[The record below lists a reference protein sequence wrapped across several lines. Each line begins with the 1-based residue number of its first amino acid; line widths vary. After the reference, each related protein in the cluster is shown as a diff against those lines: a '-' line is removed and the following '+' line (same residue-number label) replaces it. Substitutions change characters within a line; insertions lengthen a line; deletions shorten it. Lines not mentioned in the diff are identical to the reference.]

1 MFGFDFNNPFTKK
14 KREAEQ
20 LARIQALQEE
30 QRDSREQMRSGNWES
45 KKNIENALKQA
56 SNNNTMSSHYQPG
69 QSTNRSKYQFEADEE
84 DDRLEDQIDK
94 NLDSLAAGLGTLQA
108 MVCISLSLSL
118 SSLYIGEIYYKCYEV
133 RRQNQVIDRIS
144 DKTSALDNRHSKI
157 ISGVITV
164 LEAANRPLSLQELV
178 DEMTKRQLVVFHGAT
193 PRNTVSG
200 EISKLLN
207 AVGPSN
213 APILKINQGKLTK
226 FYLRT
231 QQQHEDSLQISAGK
245 AKKRYYARNNQN
257 NQDNQHTSKAL
268 VSLSENQNQKE
279 RVYDLKKIRQMEDL

>member
-108 MVCISLSLSL
+108 ML
-118 SSLYIGEIYYKCYEV
+118 
-133 RRQNQVIDRIS
+133 
-144 DKTSALDNRHSKI
+144 
-157 ISGVITV
+157 
-164 LEAANRPLSLQELV
+164 
-178 DEMTKRQLVVFHGAT
+178 
-193 PRNTVSG
+193 
-200 EISKLLN
+200 
-207 AVGPSN
+207 
-213 APILKINQGKLTK
+213 
-226 FYLRT
+226 
-231 QQQHEDSLQISAGK
+231 
-245 AKKRYYARNNQN
+245 
-257 NQDNQHTSKAL
+257 
-268 VSLSENQNQKE
+268 
-279 RVYDLKKIRQMEDL
+279 